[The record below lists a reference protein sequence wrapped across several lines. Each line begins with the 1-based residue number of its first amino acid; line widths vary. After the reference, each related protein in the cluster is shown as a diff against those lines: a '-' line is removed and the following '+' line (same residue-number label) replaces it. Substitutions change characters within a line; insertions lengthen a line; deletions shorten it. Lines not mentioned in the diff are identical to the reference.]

1 MRNLLPFFAFLTV
14 FCKEYDELPPKCEI
28 KTQKFGT
35 IQLPDE
41 LICVGLEDEELTA
54 VLENNFKAEELA
66 GIGKIRIKHSP
77 ELKTLDLTSFT
88 ETKMK
93 PYEFTIQNCPE
104 LRKLK
109 NPDEKFQL
117 ALKPLSYHKW
127 TMIGLR

>member
-1 MRNLLPFFAFLTV
+1 MRNLLPFFAFLIV

-41 LICVGLEDEELTA
+41 LICVGLEDDELTA
-54 VLENNFKAEELA
+54 VLEKNFKATELA
-66 GIGKIRIKHSP
+66 GIGKIKIKHSP